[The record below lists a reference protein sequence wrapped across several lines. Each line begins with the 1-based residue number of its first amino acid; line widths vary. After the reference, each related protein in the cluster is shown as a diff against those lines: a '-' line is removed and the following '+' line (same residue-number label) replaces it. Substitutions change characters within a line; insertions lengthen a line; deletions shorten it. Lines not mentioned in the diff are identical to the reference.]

1 MKPSTQTK
9 YLNTRSLRFNQTPPT
24 LIRLNKKE
32 GSYLVFSMFKAGD
45 CGPTLYFH
53 SLNTNKVE
61 AEVKGGEIFVD
72 FIPA

>member
-1 MKPSTQTK
+1 MKPSAQTIK
-9 YLNTRSLRFNQTPPT
+9 LNTKSQRFNQTPPT

-32 GSYLVFSMFKAGD
+32 GSYLVFSMFNKGD

-53 SLNTNKVE
+53 SLNTNRVE